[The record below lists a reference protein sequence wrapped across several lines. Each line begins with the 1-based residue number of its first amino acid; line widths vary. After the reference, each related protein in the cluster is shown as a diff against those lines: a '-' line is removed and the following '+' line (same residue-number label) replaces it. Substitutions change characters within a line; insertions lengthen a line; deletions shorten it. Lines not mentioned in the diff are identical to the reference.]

1 MKAAGFPTT
10 YLASLNAL
18 HKKYPNWQF
27 EAVNTGLNWDDVI
40 KNESKNGVNLVPKSG
55 DDSTKSTAAGA
66 YDWTTNTWTI
76 YDGSSWVAA
85 SPTYIAYYMDPR
97 NFLND
102 TDIFQFESLS
112 YNKSQTRAAVS
123 GGTHV
128 SSPKSWA
135 IRNTGISNG
144 SLTRWHTPLKWNAD

>member
-1 MKAAGFPTT
+1 MKSVIVSLALLITSVAAVPCIHTVADTKDTQFEAQMKAAGFPTS
-10 YLASLNAL
+10 YLDSLSAL

-27 EAVNTGLNWDDVI
+27 EAVSTGLNWDDVI

-55 DDSTKSTAAGA
+55 NDSTKSTASGA

-85 SPTYIAYYMDPR
+85 SSTYIAYYMDPR

-112 YNKSQTRAAVS
+112 YNKS
-123 GGTHV
+123 
-128 SSPKSWA
+128 
-135 IRNTGISNG
+135 
-144 SLTRWHTPLKWNAD
+144 